1 MPLGNLIY
9 DLNTKTKKTIRTIEN
24 TNKKIAKAKSAIL
37 FNGQCKK
44 EDILPNYTNIYKF
57 R

>member
-9 DLNTKTKKTIRTIEN
+9 DLNTKTKKTIRSIEN

-37 FNGQCKK
+37 FNGQCQK
-44 EDILPNYTNIYKF
+44 YIY
-57 R
+57 